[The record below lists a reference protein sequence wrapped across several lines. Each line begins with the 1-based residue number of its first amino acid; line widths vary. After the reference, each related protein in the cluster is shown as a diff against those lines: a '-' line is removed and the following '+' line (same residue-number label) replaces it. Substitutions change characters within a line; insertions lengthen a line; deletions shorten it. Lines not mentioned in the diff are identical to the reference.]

1 MSKHRTKRALLALA
15 TALCAFAAPAQTS
28 DAADRQ
34 AVRVLATRAIRES
47 LDAVLSQLEA
57 AAQRPVV
64 VEYGSAK
71 GNLKEEILGGKD
83 FDLAILLPDVNEE
96 LFSAGKIQATTYDLA
111 TVATAIGVRGKPSLD
126 IETPEDIKR
135 ALLGARSVE
144 YSPTGTGVATIRSM
158 IAALGLTGKINDTSN
173 VEAEVALQPGEY
185 EVVFY
190 PLSEMRLKEKHGLVT
205 NLGPLPHQ
213 FQVPVVI
220 QAAVSAHDDDPA
232 ATIAVVQFLTGPG
245 FGPALEASGMIR
257 SGVINTFN

>member
-1 MSKHRTKRALLALA
+1 MREHRIKRAFLAVIA
-15 TALCAFAAPAQTS
+15 ALCSVAAPAQTS
-28 DAADRQ
+28 HPTDHQ

-47 LDAVLSQLEA
+47 LDAVLSHLQA
-57 AAQRPVV
+57 VAQRPVV

-71 GNLKEEILGGKD
+71 GNLKEEILRGKE
-83 FDLAILLPDVNEE
+83 FDLAILLPDVNEQ

-111 TVATAIGVRGKPSLD
+111 TVETAIGVRGKAALD
-126 IETPEDIKR
+126 VRTPANIKR
-135 ALLGARSVE
+135 ALLGAKSVE
-144 YSPTGTGVATIRSM
+144 YSPTGTGVATVRSM

-205 NLGPLPHQ
+205 NLGPLPNQ

-220 QAAVSAHDDDPA
+220 QASVSAQRDPSE
-232 ATIAVVQFLTGPG
+232 ATRAIIQFLAGPG
-245 FGPALEASGMIR
+245 FGPALEASGMTP
-257 SGVINTFN
+257 SGVTNTFN